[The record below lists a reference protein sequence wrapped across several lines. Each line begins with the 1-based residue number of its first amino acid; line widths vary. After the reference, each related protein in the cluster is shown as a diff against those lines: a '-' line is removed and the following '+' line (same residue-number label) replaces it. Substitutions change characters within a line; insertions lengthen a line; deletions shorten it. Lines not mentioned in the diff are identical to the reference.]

1 MSSRLLQILNP
12 AHSAENVDDLFLEN
26 GRDRLQVLLTCY
38 LFMPRLRLGNVGR
51 HTCITIISDV
61 RVLTLTHKSEPKN
74 TVPSIPV
81 SDSLANWPNEYEL
94 YLYLQLYKIVIH
106 SGTCWGS
113 GSIKSFM
120 KKPLHLLRNC
130 LFRPGTIYKNKNLLL
145 ILLIIHNS

>member
-74 TVPSIPV
+74 TVRNT
-81 SDSLANWPNEYEL
+81 AEEYSKVRAEE
-94 YLYLQLYKIVIH
+94 YSTFYTGV
-106 SGTCWGS
+106 
-113 GSIKSFM
+113 
-120 KKPLHLLRNC
+120 
-130 LFRPGTIYKNKNLLL
+130 
-145 ILLIIHNS
+145 